1 MEIHGFALGIRI
13 EMLEKEYSNEA
24 ISYELGRIFSAI
36 SDKILCDLELFSGK
50 ALIDDTDSD
59 TVYTLVFMNGNVSR
73 MRKLFA
79 ALDSDA
85 YVRSILATYRSYI
98 QTNVIT
104 KIDGLTYRGK
114 FDSHGRLTGSD
125 SAFDVPYLRSCATH
139 GKEYA
144 DLTLLIAPD
153 KFKGSLNAQSVSR
166 IIMRATR
173 KILPAAKVISVPIAD
188 GGDGTVNVL
197 VNAFNGIKR
206 KCTVKNAYGE
216 IVEAEYGIIN
226 GDTAVIEMAS
236 ACGIAMLGESILDPM
251 KASSFGTGE
260 LILFAANEGVKRI
273 LVGIGGSATNDGGM
287 GAAIALGVKFLDDEG
302 NELAGC
308 GEDMAKVCTID
319 TSAVSPIL
327 KDIDIRVM
335 CDVNNPL
342 TGENGATMIFGPQK
356 GATAQQLDLLEQG
369 MCNLERIYNAH
380 SGADVCAEPG
390 CGAAGGLGAMLR
402 SILNAGLSS
411 GAQTVLDAVN
421 FKQLLCEADMV
432 ITAEG
437 CLDSSSVKNG
447 KAVGTVLKYAV
458 NHSVSAAV
466 IAGSF
471 GAGYDCIAEMGD
483 FILKSCINAPMTLE
497 YAMANAEHLLEQ
509 SAEDMFRGMIAQK
522 NLAKR

>member
-13 EMLEKEYSNEA
+13 EMLEKEYSDEVL
-24 ISYELGRIFSAI
+24 SYELGRIFSAI

-50 ALIDDTDSD
+50 ASIDDTDSD
-59 TVYTLVFMNGNVSR
+59 TVYTLVFMNGNVRR

-85 YVRSILATYRSYI
+85 YVGSILTTYRPYI
-98 QTNVIT
+98 QTNVIA
-104 KIDGLTYRGK
+104 KIDGLIYRGK
-114 FDSHGRLTGSD
+114 FGTHGELTGSD
-125 SAFDVPYLRSCATH
+125 SSFDVPYLRSCATH
-139 GKEYA
+139 GKEYG
-144 DLTLLIAPD
+144 DLTLLVAPD
-153 KFKGSLNAQSVSR
+153 KFKGSLDAQNVSR
-166 IIMRATR
+166 IIMSAAR
-173 KILPAAKVISVPIAD
+173 KILPGAKVISVPVAD
-188 GGDGTVNVL
+188 GGDGTANVL

-236 ACGIAMLGESILDPM
+236 ASGIAMLDTSILDLM

-260 LILFAANEGVKRI
+260 LILCAANEGVKHI
-273 LVGIGGSATNDGGM
+273 LIGIGGSATNDGGM
-287 GAAIALGVKFLDDEG
+287 GAAIALGVKFLDNVG
-302 NELAGC
+302 NELTGC
-308 GEDMAKVCTID
+308 GEDMIKACNMDV
-319 TSAVSPIL
+319 SAVSPLL
-327 KDIDIRVM
+327 KEIDIRVM

-356 GATAQQLDLLEQG
+356 GASAQQLELLEQG
-369 MCNLERIYNAH
+369 MCNLETLYNSH
-380 SGADVCAEPG
+380 CGFEVCSEPG

-402 SILNAGLSS
+402 SILNAQLSS

-421 FKQLLCEADMV
+421 FKQLLCKADMV

-447 KAVGTVLKYAV
+447 KAVGTVLNYAV
-458 NHSVSAAV
+458 NNLVPAAV

-471 GAGYDCIAEMGD
+471 GTGYDCIAELGN
-483 FILKSCINAPMTLE
+483 FSLKSCVNTPMTLE
-497 YAMANAEHLLEQ
+497 YAMANAEYLLKQ
-509 SAEDMFRGMIAQK
+509 AAEDLFRSMIAQK
-522 NLAKR
+522 TLAMR